1 MAEELD
7 LRAGD
12 IAVGVTLRA
21 YRVRL
26 LRGRPDARDH
36 RALRWITAAQLHD
49 LDWVPAD
56 RGWLGDLARVL

>member
-1 MAEELD
+1 M
-7 LRAGD
+7 
-12 IAVGVTLRA
+12 TLRA